1 MINIHDV
8 DYYLSLITSQHAD
21 KPKFRA
27 MVAASVKPFVDIQRC
42 AANLINDFDLDQAE
56 GVQLDAIGLWVG
68 VNRRISVPLTGIY
81 FTYDGLPGEK
91 TGYDAA
97 IYKEVGDPD
106 SGITVL
112 PDSLYLAL
120 IRAKIVANYSRGTT
134 DDIYNILD
142 VFTGEPGSVLI
153 TNNQDMTI
161 TLTIDSNRLSGA
173 QIQIITTGTI
183 PIKPAGV
190 GINYVVII

>member
-1 MINIHDV
+1 MINTHDV

-27 MVAASVKPFVDIQRC
+27 MVAASVKPFCDIQAC
-42 AANLINDFDLDQAE
+42 AANLINDFDLDQAQ

-68 VNRRISVPLTGIY
+68 ISRRIAVPLTGIY
-81 FTYDGLPGEK
+81 FTYDDPPGSK
-91 TGYDAA
+91 TGYDNA
-97 IYKEVGDPD
+97 IYKEVGDP
-106 SGITVL
+106 STGLTVL
-112 PDSLYLAL
+112 PDSLYLPL

-134 DDIYNILD
+134 DDIYDILD
-142 VFTGEPGSVLI
+142 VFTMEPGSVLI

-161 TLTIDSNRLSGA
+161 TLTIDSTRLSNA

-190 GINYVVII
+190 GINYIIV